1 MAGKQLRR
9 NSEQSRR
16 NPECSAALDERNE
29 HPIAAVGLDRWLS
42 SRLSERYSLPSM
54 IINHA
59 ERAHNH
65 NWELD
70 PVIRSLLDTDFYK
83 LLMLQFIWKHFPNTP
98 VEWSLV
104 NRHPAARIADMINIE
119 EFKVQLQH
127 VRGLRFR
134 KSELVWLAG
143 NTFYGRRGIFEPAF
157 LEWLEK
163 DFHLSDYQF
172 RVRDGQIQL
181 TFTGLWTETTMW
193 ELYALAILDEL
204 KTRAHLKT
212 LSEFGL
218 DILYARAKTKLWG
231 KIERLRGVPGLSV
244 ADFGTRR
251 RHSFLWQE
259 YVVVAMAAN
268 LRSNFIGTSNAF
280 LAHKHD
286 LEAIGTNA
294 HEIPMVV
301 AALAENDGKL
311 RASQYK
317 VLELW
322 QQTYEGA
329 LRVMLPDTFGTT
341 QFLANAPDWVADWTG
356 QRVDSKDP
364 YIAGDEYIEWL
375 KARGHDPREK
385 LLIASDTLDVD
396 AILGLHA
403 YFAGSIA
410 PGMSPGDF
418 RSAADFE
425 DRNRW
430 TGDRRI
436 RFSAGWGTLLTNDFR
451 GCNPNDG
458 SGFDPIGLICK
469 VSGVEGRP
477 AVKLSD
483 NYAKALGPPSEIE
496 RYRRVFGTAGIA
508 NAPLVA

>member
-1 MAGKQLRR
+1 
-9 NSEQSRR
+9 
-16 NPECSAALDERNE
+16 
-29 HPIAAVGLDRWLS
+29 
-42 SRLSERYSLPSM
+42 M

-83 LLMLQFIWKHFPNTP
+83 LLMLQFIWKHFPKTR
-98 VEWSLV
+98 VQFSLI
-104 NRHPAARIADMINIE
+104 NRHPAVRIADIINIE

-143 NTFYGRRGIFEPAF
+143 NTFYGRRGIFEPGF

-163 DFHLSDYQF
+163 DFRLSDYQF
-172 RVRDGQIQL
+172 RVRDGQIHL
-181 TFTGLWTETTMW
+181 TFDGSWTETTMW

-204 KTRAHLKT
+204 KTRANLKA

-231 KIERLRGVPGLSV
+231 KIERLRGVPDLSV

-259 YVVVAMAAN
+259 YAVVAMADN
-268 LRSNFIGTSNAF
+268 LGSNFIGTSNAF

-301 AALAENDGKL
+301 AALAPDDVALK
-311 RASQYK
+311 ASQYH

-322 QQTYEGA
+322 QQTYEGS

-341 QFLANAPDWVADWTG
+341 QFLANAPEWVADWTG

-364 YIAGDEYIEWL
+364 YAAGDEYIDWL
-375 KARGHDPREK
+375 RKRRRDPREK

-396 AILGLHA
+396 IILGLHA
-403 YFAGSIA
+403 YFGGVIA
-410 PGMSPGDF
+410 KGLRPNEFRNATDF
-418 RSAADFE
+418 H
-425 DRNRW
+425 DRNKW
-430 TGDRRI
+430 TADRRL

-451 GCNPNDG
+451 ECNPNNGDE
-458 SGFDPIGLICK
+458 FNPIGLICK
-469 VSGVEGRP
+469 VSNVEGKP

-483 NYAKALGPPSEIE
+483 NYSKALGPATEIE
-496 RYRRVFGTAGIA
+496 RYRRVFGTAGVA
-508 NAPLVA
+508 NTPLVA

>member
-1 MAGKQLRR
+1 
-9 NSEQSRR
+9 
-16 NPECSAALDERNE
+16 
-29 HPIAAVGLDRWLS
+29 
-42 SRLSERYSLPSM
+42 M
-54 IINHA
+54 IVNFA

-83 LLMLQFIWKHFPNTP
+83 LLMLQFIWKHFPKTR
-98 VEWSLV
+98 VEFSLY
-104 NRHPAARIADMINIE
+104 NRHPAVRIADTVNIE
-119 EFKVQLQH
+119 ELKVQLQH

-134 KSELVWLAG
+134 MSELVWLAG

-157 LEWLEK
+157 LEWLER
-163 DFHLSDYQF
+163 DFRLSDYQLS
-172 RVRDGQIQL
+172 VVDGQIHL
-181 TFTGLWTETTMW
+181 SFDGLWAETTMW

-204 KTRAHLKT
+204 KTRTQLKT

-218 DILYARAKTKLWG
+218 DILYARAKTKLWS
-231 KIERLRGVPGLSV
+231 KIERLRGVPGLTV

-268 LRSNFIGTSNAF
+268 LGRGFIGTSNAF

-294 HEIPMVV
+294 HEIPMVM
-301 AALAENDGKL
+301 AALAPDDEELK
-311 RASQYK
+311 ASQYS

-322 QQTYEGA
+322 QQTYEVA
-329 LRVMLPDTFGTT
+329 LHIMLPDTFGTT
-341 QFLANAPDWVADWTG
+341 QFLAGAPEWAADWTG
-356 QRVDSKDP
+356 QRVDSKNP
-364 YIAGDEYIEWL
+364 YIAGDEYILWL
-375 KARGHDPREK
+375 IARGRDPREK

-396 AILGLHA
+396 EILGLHA
-403 YFAGSIA
+403 YFGGTLA
-410 PGMSPGDF
+410 PGAA
-418 RSAADFE
+418 AADFQSAT
-425 DRNRW
+425 DFHDHAKW
-430 TGDRRI
+430 TEGRRI

-451 GCNPNDG
+451 GCNPND
-458 SGFDPIGLICK
+458 SAGFNPISLICK
-469 VSGVEGRP
+469 VSSVEGRP

-483 NYAKALGPPSEIE
+483 NYAKALGPPAEVE

-508 NAPLVA
+508 NAPVVA

>member
-1 MAGKQLRR
+1 
-9 NSEQSRR
+9 
-16 NPECSAALDERNE
+16 
-29 HPIAAVGLDRWLS
+29 
-42 SRLSERYSLPSM
+42 M
-54 IINHA
+54 IINLA

-83 LLMLQFIWKHFPNTP
+83 LLMLQFIWKHFPQTR
-98 VEWSLV
+98 VEFALF
-104 NRHPAARIADMINIE
+104 NRCPAVRIADVIHIE

-157 LEWLEK
+157 LEWLEH
-163 DFHLSDYQF
+163 DFRLSDYQLS
-172 RVRDGQIQL
+172 VHDGQIHL
-181 TFTGLWTETTMW
+181 SFDGPWTETTMW

-204 KTRAHLKT
+204 KTRAQLKT

-218 DILYARAKTKLWG
+218 DILYARAKTKLWN

-259 YVVVAMAAN
+259 YVVVAMASN
-268 LRSNFIGTSNAF
+268 LGGGFIGTSNAF

-294 HEIPMVV
+294 HEIPMVM
-301 AALAENDGKL
+301 AALAPDDAALK
-311 RASQYK
+311 ASQYR

-341 QFLANAPDWVADWTG
+341 QFLRGAPEWVADWTG
-356 QRVDSKDP
+356 QRADSKNP
-364 YIAGDEYIEWL
+364 YVAGDEFIEWL
-375 KARGHDPREK
+375 KARGRDPREK

-403 YFAGSIA
+403 YFGGTPASGLA
-410 PGMSPGDF
+410 PADF
-418 RSAADFE
+418 RSAADFH
-425 DRNRW
+425 DRSKW
-430 TGDRRI
+430 TPNRRI

-458 SGFDPIGLICK
+458 GGFDPIGLICK
-469 VSGVEGRP
+469 VSAVEGKP

-483 NYAKALGPPSEIE
+483 NYSKALGPASEIE
-496 RYRRVFGTAGIA
+496 RYRRVFGTIGLA
-508 NAPLVA
+508 NTPLVA

>member
-1 MAGKQLRR
+1 V
-9 NSEQSRR
+9 E
-16 NPECSAALDERNE
+16 
-29 HPIAAVGLDRWLS
+29 
-42 SRLSERYSLPSM
+42 
-54 IINHA
+54 
-59 ERAHNH
+59 
-65 NWELD
+65 EL
-70 PVIRSLLDTDFYK
+70 
-83 LLMLQFIWKHFPNTP
+83 
-98 VEWSLV
+98 
-104 NRHPAARIADMINIE
+104 
-119 EFKVQLQH
+119 KVQLQH
-127 VRGLRFR
+127 VRGRRFR

-157 LEWLEK
+157 LEWLEN
-163 DFHLSDYQF
+163 DFQLSDYQL
-172 RVRDGQIQL
+172 RVSDGQINL
-181 TFTGLWTETTMW
+181 TFEGTWAETTMW

-212 LSEFGL
+212 LSEFGI
-218 DILYARAKTKLWG
+218 DILYARAKTKLWN

-268 LRSNFIGTSNAF
+268 LGGNFIGTSNAF

-294 HEIPMVV
+294 HEIPMVM
-301 AALAENDGKL
+301 AALAPDDVALKD
-311 RASQYK
+311 SQYR
-317 VLELW
+317 VLDLW
-322 QQTYEGA
+322 RQTYEGA

-341 QFLANAPDWVADWTG
+341 QFLAGAPDWAADWTG

-364 YIAGDEYIEWL
+364 FVAGDEYIDWL
-375 KARGHDPREK
+375 KARGRDPREK

-403 YFAGSIA
+403 YFGGALAKGVLA
-410 PGMSPGDF
+410 EDF
-418 RSAADFE
+418 QSAADFH
-425 DRNRW
+425 DSRKW
-430 TGDRRI
+430 TSDRRI

-451 GCNPNDG
+451 GCNPNGGDG
-458 SGFDPIGLICK
+458 LDPISLICK
-469 VSGVEGRP
+469 VSSVEGRP

-483 NYAKALGPPSEIE
+483 NYAKALGPAAEVE

-508 NAPLVA
+508 NAPVVA